1 MNFPK
6 WAVLTMAAMFAAA
19 AAPAFALAAQQNPD
33 SAATPAPTAAK
44 PPAPTAASATAA
56 ETDDTAALIAQAN
69 ATAAANAKAEAASA
83 APVVKEPSAEAR
95 KKAREYG
102 FHAEI
107 YDGKTMF
114 CRDDATLGTR
124 IGSKRCMNSEDFEDY
139 GRMLQIAR
147 DTMKAKNQCQGGGLC
162 GGLQ

>member
-1 MNFPK
+1 MPLRLSCI
-6 WAVLTMAAMFAAA
+6 VLVLAAAAA
-19 AAPAFALAAQQNPD
+19 AAPVLAGQQNPD
-33 SAATPAPTAAK
+33 STPTSTQTAIKPT
-44 PPAPTAASATAA
+44 ASATASA
-56 ETDDTAALIAQAN
+56 TPASETDDSAALIAQAN

-83 APVVKEPSAEAR
+83 APAVMKEPSAAAR

-124 IGSKRCMNSEDFEDY
+124 IPAKRCMDSADFEDY

-147 DTMKAKNQCQGGGLC
+147 DMMKAKNQCQGGGIC

>member
-1 MNFPK
+1 MPLRLSCI
-6 WAVLTMAAMFAAA
+6 VLVLAAA
-19 AAPAFALAAQQNPD
+19 AAPVLAAQQSPD
-33 SAATPAPTAAK
+33 PAPTAAAQAATK
-44 PPAPTAASATAA
+44 PAASATASA
-56 ETDDTAALIAQAN
+56 TPASETDDTAALIAQAN
-69 ATAAANAKAEAASA
+69 ATAAANAKAEVASA

-147 DTMKAKNQCQGGGLC
+147 DTMKAKSQCQGGSIC